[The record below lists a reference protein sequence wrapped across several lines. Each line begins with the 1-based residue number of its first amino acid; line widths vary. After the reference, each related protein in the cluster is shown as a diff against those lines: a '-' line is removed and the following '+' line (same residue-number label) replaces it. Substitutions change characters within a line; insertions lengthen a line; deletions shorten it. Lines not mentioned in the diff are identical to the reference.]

1 MSQEQAFVL
10 VQHLNKRYA
19 DRPVISDVSFELHQ
33 GEFLSLLGPSGSG
46 KTTVLRMLAG
56 LSRPDSGVIS
66 IGGQVVFTGKK
77 DVPAEERRLGMVFQ
91 DYALWP
97 HMTVGQNIAF
107 GLRLRHVARRERRS
121 RVEEM
126 LALVDLTGFEGRY
139 PNQLS
144 GGQQQRVALAR
155 ALATNPRLLLLDEPL
170 SSLDTGLRQTMRE
183 ELVRIVRQANITVI
197 NVTHDQD
204 EAMVMSDRILLLRTG
219 VVQQAG
225 TPEDLYHRPK
235 SAFVGQF
242 MGPANVIEGEIV
254 EAAGGRVTLRR
265 GDLILKGKL
274 NGETEYTPQKPG
286 ALLCRPEDVIIHEA
300 EPSTLGNT
308 LKATVSSAAFSG
320 GRWRLHMSATS
331 GIEVLA
337 APDRGYERGCEVWIT
352 LPPERCL
359 LVLPDQSEASTH
371 NPKLPAG
378 EKLAV
383 SPAGMVQ

>member
-1 MSQEQAFVL
+1 MYLQIKQLSKSYGSRQV
-10 VQHLNKRYA
+10 
-19 DRPVISDVSFELHQ
+19 VSSIDLAMEE
-33 GEFLSLLGPSGSG
+33 GEILSLLGPSGCG
-46 KTTVLRMLAG
+46 KTTILRMVAG
-56 LSRPDSGVIS
+56 LITPDDGYIS
-66 IGGQVVFTGKK
+66 VGKRVFYDGKREL
-77 DVPAEERRLGMVFQ
+77 PIEERDLSMVFQ